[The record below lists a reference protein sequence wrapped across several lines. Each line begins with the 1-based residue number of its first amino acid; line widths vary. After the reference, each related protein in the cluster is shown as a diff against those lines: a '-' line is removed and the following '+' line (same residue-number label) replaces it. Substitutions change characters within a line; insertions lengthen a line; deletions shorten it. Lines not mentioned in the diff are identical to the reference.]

1 MNRARARKRQ
11 SERLMPRWAILLTV
25 AAISL
30 LIAVPVLYMVVLSL
44 SPQLAV
50 LTGQLIPSRIVWRNY
65 ADIWS
70 AIPLAQGFLNSA
82 FTAGVAAIAAV
93 VVASMAAYPLARYR
107 FRLRIPLLY
116 GAIGLQLVPGPMI
129 LLPLFVLFSVV
140 QSAVG
145 ITLIGSYW
153 GVIIIYLT
161 FALPLA
167 LWLMVG
173 YIATIPR
180 ELEEAVF
187 IDGGG
192 HLQALLKV
200 VAPLALPGMIVTFLF
215 SLLVGW
221 TDVLF
226 AAVLTGSG
234 TRTLAVD
241 LSTFTQ
247 VQEGVGLPQ
256 YSQLMAAAVV
266 ASIPIVVVY
275 LILQRYLVSGLGA
288 GALK

>member
-1 MNRARARKRQ
+1 VNRARAGRRQ
-11 SERLMPRWAILLTV
+11 SERLMPRAATLTSLTV
-25 AAISL
+25 ISVFV
-30 LIAVPVLYMVVLSL
+30 AVPVIYMIVLSL
-44 SPQLAV
+44 SPQFAI
-50 LTGQLIPSRIVWRNY
+50 LTGQLIPSHIIWRNY
-65 ADIWS
+65 AEIWH
-70 AIPLAQGFLNSA
+70 AVPLADGFLNSA
-82 FTAGVAAIAAV
+82 FTAGVAAVAAV
-93 VVASMAAYPLARYR
+93 AVTSMAAYPLARYR
-107 FRLRIPLLY
+107 FGLRIPLLY

-129 LLPLFVLFSVV
+129 LLPLFVLFAIV

-145 ITLIGSYW
+145 ISIIGSYW
-153 GVIIIYLT
+153 GVMIIYLT

-200 VAPLALPGMIVTFLF
+200 VVPLAFPGMVVTFLF

-221 TDVLF
+221 NDVLF
-226 AAVLTGSG
+226 ATVLTNND

-241 LSTFTQ
+241 LSTFIQT
-247 VQEGVGLPQ
+247 QEGVALPQ
-256 YSQLMAAAVV
+256 YSLLMAAAVV
-266 ASIPIVVVY
+266 ASVPIVVVY
-275 LILQRYLVSGLGA
+275 LILQRYLVSGLSA